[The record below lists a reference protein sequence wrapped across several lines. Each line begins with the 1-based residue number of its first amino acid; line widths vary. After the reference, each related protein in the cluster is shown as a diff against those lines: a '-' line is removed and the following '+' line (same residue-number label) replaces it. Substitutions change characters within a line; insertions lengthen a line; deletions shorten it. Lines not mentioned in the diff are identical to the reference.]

1 VRSVARGRRR
11 FSSIA
16 PRSAV
21 PAWAARPARRFPGG
35 GQGGLLRAMKPLLVG
50 DEALSRQVL
59 AALLRKLGGHE
70 VGNWGWRRLL

>member
-1 VRSVARGRRR
+1 
-11 FSSIA
+11 
-16 PRSAV
+16 
-21 PAWAARPARRFPGG
+21 
-35 GQGGLLRAMKPLLVG
+35 MKPLLVG